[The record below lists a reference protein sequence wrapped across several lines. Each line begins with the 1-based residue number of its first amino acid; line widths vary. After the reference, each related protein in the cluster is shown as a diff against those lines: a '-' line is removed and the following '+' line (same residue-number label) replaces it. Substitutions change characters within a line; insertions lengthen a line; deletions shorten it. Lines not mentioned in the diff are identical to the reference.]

1 MNNEPGGIHVIS
13 AETIRTEVDARFDDY
28 LETLFRI
35 LRQPSI
41 SAQGVGVDECA
52 ELVVQALTSAGVDA
66 RILQTQGS
74 PVAYGEVGPDDA
86 EFTLLVYGHYD
97 VQPPEPLGEWHS
109 EPFDPTIR
117 EGRIYAR
124 GVGDNKGQFL
134 GSILAYQLL
143 NELGAAPPIKLKF
156 LIEGEEENGSKNLRA
171 FVNANKDLLSA
182 DAFFAADGPMHP
194 SGRPVV
200 FFGVRGML
208 AAEVKVRG
216 ANRDLHSGNWGGP
229 IPNGAWKLVE
239 LLSTMRTPEG
249 RAAIEGFYDGVEPP
263 TEFERKLLNEIPFDE
278 EGTKTHL
285 GITEFDGP
293 ADMSYYEKIMFQ
305 PTFTIAGINAGYTG
319 AGKKSVIPSEA
330 VVRLECRLVPGQQPD
345 QVLEAIEQHIRM
357 YIPEAEITKL
367 AGQPPSKTSPELP
380 VSRVAVAAMAEAYG
394 VDPVVMPLL
403 GATAP
408 NYVFT
413 DDLGLPAI
421 WTTYANYDEDNH
433 APNENMTLQAFRDGI
448 VASAVL
454 FQRIATVDE
463 V

>member
-1 MNNEPGGIHVIS
+1 MIQADTLRN
-13 AETIRTEVDARFDDY
+13 EVDARFDDY
-28 LETLFRI
+28 LETLFRL

-52 ELVVQALTSAGVDA
+52 ELVVATLKDAGVDA
-66 RILQTQGS
+66 RVLPTEGS
-74 PVAYGEVGPDDA
+74 PVAYGEVGSDDA
-86 EFTLLVYGHYD
+86 SFTLLVYGHYD
-97 VQPPEPLGEWHS
+97 VQPPEPLEEWKS
-109 EPFDPTIR
+109 EPFEPTIR
-117 EGRIYAR
+117 NDRIYAR

-134 GSILAYQLL
+134 GSILACKLL
-143 NELGAAPPIKLKF
+143 SELGAFPNIKLKF
-156 LIEGEEENGSKNLRA
+156 LIEGEEENGSKNLRS
-171 FVNANKDLLSA
+171 FVVGNKELLKA

-200 FFGVRGML
+200 FFGVRGMV

-263 TEFERKLLNEIPFDE
+263 TEFERNLLAEIPFDE
-278 EGTKTHL
+278 EGTKKHL

-293 ADMSYYEKIMFQ
+293 TDMSYYEKIMFQ
-305 PTFTIAGINAGYTG
+305 PTFTIAGLNSGYTG

-330 VVRLECRLVPGQQPD
+330 VVRLESRLVPGQQPD
-345 QVLEAIEQHIRM
+345 KVLEAIEQHVRM
-357 YIPEAEITKL
+357 YVPEAEITKL

-380 VSRVAVAAMAEAYG
+380 VSRAAVSSMEEAYG
-394 VDPVVMPLL
+394 VPPVVMPLL

-408 NYVFT
+408 NYIFT

-433 APNENMTLQAFRDGI
+433 APNENMTLTAFRDGI

-454 FQRIATVDE
+454 FQRMAE
-463 V
+463 VEP

>member
-1 MNNEPGGIHVIS
+1 MIQ
-13 AETIRTEVDARFDDY
+13 AETLRSEVDSRFDGY
-28 LETLFRI
+28 LESLFRLI
-35 LRQPSI
+35 RQPSI

-52 ELVVQALTSAGVDA
+52 QLVVEELKSAGIDA
-66 RILQTQGS
+66 RILETEGS
-74 PVAYGEVGPDDA
+74 PVAFGEVGPDDA
-86 EFTLLVYGHYD
+86 PFTLLVYGHYD
-97 VQPPEPLGEWHS
+97 VQPPEPLEEWQS
-109 EPFDPTIR
+109 DPFDPTIR
-117 EGRIYAR
+117 DERIYAR

-134 GSILAYQLL
+134 GSILAFKLL
-143 NELGAAPPIKLKF
+143 SDLDAVPNIKLKF

-171 FVNANKDLLSA
+171 FVNDHKDLLKA

-208 AAEVKVRG
+208 AAEIKVRG

-249 RAAIEGFYDGVEPP
+249 RSAVEGFYDGVEPP
-263 TEFERKLLNEIPFDE
+263 TEFERQLLADIPFDE
-278 EGTKTHL
+278 DGTKKHL

-305 PTFTIAGINAGYTG
+305 PTFTVAGLNSGYTG

-345 QVLEAIEQHIRM
+345 KVLEAIEQHVRM
-357 YIPEAEITKL
+357 YAPDAEITKL

-380 VSRVAVAAMAEAYG
+380 VSRAAVASMKEAYG

-433 APNENMTLQAFRDGI
+433 APNENMTLRAFRDGI

-454 FQRIATVDE
+454 FQRMAQVE
-463 V
+463 P

>member
-1 MNNEPGGIHVIS
+1 MIPV
-13 AETIRTEVDARFDDY
+13 ETIRSEVDSRFDDY
-28 LETLFRI
+28 LERLFRL

-52 ELVVQALTSAGVDA
+52 RLVVQTLEDAGIAA
-66 RILQTQGS
+66 RILETAGS

-86 EFTLLVYGHYD
+86 PFTLLVYGHYD
-97 VQPPEPLGEWHS
+97 VQPPEPFDEWNS
-109 EPFDPTIR
+109 EPFEPTIR
-117 EGRIYAR
+117 DGRIYAR

-134 GSILAYQLL
+134 GSILAFKLL
-143 NELGAAPPIKLKF
+143 SELGQVPNIKLKF

-171 FVNANKDLLSA
+171 FVNENRSLLGA

-208 AAEVKVRG
+208 AAEIKVRG

-249 RAAIEGFYDGVEPP
+249 RAAIEGFYDGVEAP
-263 TEFERKLLNEIPFDE
+263 TEFEQKLLEEIPFDE
-278 EGTKTHL
+278 AGTKQHL

-345 QVLEAIEQHIRM
+345 KVLDAIKQHIRM
-357 YIPEAEITKL
+357 YIPDAEITQL

-380 VSRVAVAAMAEAYG
+380 VSRAAVASMEEAYG
-394 VDPVVMPLL
+394 VPPVVMPLL

-454 FQRIATVDE
+454 FQRMAQVDE
-463 V
+463 

>member
-1 MNNEPGGIHVIS
+1 MIQ
-13 AETIRTEVDARFDDY
+13 AETLRSEVDSRFDDY
-28 LETLFRI
+28 LETLFRL

-52 ELVVQALTSAGVDA
+52 DLVVQTLQDAGVSA
-66 RILQTQGS
+66 RTLRTDGS

-86 EFTLLVYGHYD
+86 DFTLLVYGHYD
-97 VQPPEPLGEWHS
+97 VQPPEPLDAWQS
-109 EPFDPTIR
+109 PPFEPTIR
-117 EGRIYAR
+117 DERIYAR

-134 GSILAYQLL
+134 GSILAFKLL
-143 NELGAAPPIKLKF
+143 SDLGAAPPIKLKF

-171 FVNANKDLLSA
+171 FVNVNKDLLKA

-249 RAAIEGFYDGVEPP
+249 RAAIEGFYDGVQPP
-263 TEFERKLLNEIPFDE
+263 TEFERKLLDDIPFDE
-278 EGTKTHL
+278 EGTKKHL

-293 ADMSYYEKIMFQ
+293 SDMSYYEKIMFQ
-305 PTFTIAGINAGYTG
+305 PTFTIAGLDSGYTG

-330 VVRLECRLVPGQQPD
+330 VVRLESRLVPGQDPD
-345 QVLEAIEQHIRM
+345 SVLEAIEQHVRM
-357 YIPEAEITKL
+357 YIPDAEITKL

-380 VSRVAVAAMAEAYG
+380 VSRAAVAAMEEAYG
-394 VDPVVMPLL
+394 VAPVVMPLL

-433 APNENMTLQAFRDGI
+433 APNENMTLRAFRDGI

-454 FQRIATVDE
+454 FQRMAE
-463 V
+463 VK

>member
-1 MNNEPGGIHVIS
+1 MIQ
-13 AETIRTEVDARFDDY
+13 AETLRAEVDQRFDNY
-28 LETLFRI
+28 LETLFRL

-52 ELVVQALTSAGVDA
+52 ELVVQTLQQAGIEA
-66 RILQTQGS
+66 RTLPTEGS
-74 PVAYGEVGPDDA
+74 PVAYGEIGPDDA
-86 EFTLLVYGHYD
+86 PFTLLVYGHYD
-97 VQPPEPLGEWHS
+97 VQPPEPLDEWES
-109 EPFDPTIR
+109 EPFEPEIR
-117 EGRIYAR
+117 NERIYAR

-134 GSILAYQLL
+134 GSILAFKLL
-143 NELGAAPPIKLKF
+143 RELDAVPNIKLKF

-171 FVNANKDLLSA
+171 FVNANKELLRA

-263 TEFERKLLNEIPFDE
+263 TEFERKLLDEIPFDE
-278 EGTKTHL
+278 ESTKKHL

-305 PTFTIAGINAGYTG
+305 PTFTIAGLGSGYTG

-330 VVRLECRLVPGQQPD
+330 VVRLESRLVPGQDPD
-345 QVLEAIEQHIRM
+345 RVLGAIEQHVRM
-357 YIPEAEITKL
+357 YVPDAEITKL

-380 VSRVAVAAMAEAYG
+380 VSRTAVASMEEAYG
-394 VDPVVMPLL
+394 VPPVVMPLL

-433 APNENMTLQAFRDGI
+433 APNENMTLRSFRDGI
-448 VASAVL
+448 VASAIL
-454 FQRIATVDE
+454 FQRMANVAK
-463 V
+463 

>member
-1 MNNEPGGIHVIS
+1 VIQ
-13 AETIRTEVDARFDDY
+13 AETLRTEVDNRFDGY
-28 LETLFRI
+28 VETLFRL

-52 ELVVQALTSAGVDA
+52 ELVVEALQDAGIDA
-66 RILQTQGS
+66 KILQTDGS

-86 EFTLLVYGHYD
+86 PFTLLVYGHYD
-97 VQPPEPLGEWHS
+97 VQPPEPLDEWDS
-109 EPFDPTIR
+109 EPFEPTIR
-117 EGRIYAR
+117 NERIYAR

-134 GSILAYQLL
+134 GSILAYKLL
-143 NELGAAPPIKLKF
+143 SDLGEVPTIKLKF
-156 LIEGEEENGSKNLRA
+156 LIEGEEENGSRNLRS
-171 FVNANKDLLSA
+171 FVNAHKDLLKA

-194 SGRPVV
+194 SERPVV

-249 RAAIEGFYDGVEPP
+249 RAAIEGFYEGVESP
-263 TEFERKLLNEIPFDE
+263 TEFERKLLSEIPFDE
-278 EGTKTHL
+278 EGTKKHL

-305 PTFTIAGINAGYTG
+305 PTFTIAGLGSGYTG

-330 VVRLECRLVPGQQPD
+330 VVRLESRLVPGQQPD
-345 QVLEAIEQHIRM
+345 KVLEAIEQHVRM
-357 YIPEAEITKL
+357 YIPDAEITKL

-380 VSRVAVAAMAEAYG
+380 VSRAAVASMEEAYG
-394 VDPVVMPLL
+394 VPPVVMPLL

-433 APNENMTLQAFRDGI
+433 APNENMTLRAFRDGI

-454 FQRIATVDE
+454 FQRMAE
-463 V
+463 VKK

>member
-1 MNNEPGGIHVIS
+1 MIQADTLRN
-13 AETIRTEVDARFDDY
+13 EVDARFDDY
-28 LETLFRI
+28 LETLFRL

-52 ELVVQALTSAGVDA
+52 ELVVATLRDAGVDA
-66 RILQTQGS
+66 KILPTEGS
-74 PVAYGEVGPDDA
+74 PVAYGEVGSDDA
-86 EFTLLVYGHYD
+86 PFTLLVYGHYD
-97 VQPPEPLGEWHS
+97 VQPPEPLDEWET
-109 EPFDPTIR
+109 EPFEPTIR
-117 EGRIYAR
+117 NERIYAR

-134 GSILAYQLL
+134 GSILAYKLL
-143 NELGAAPPIKLKF
+143 SELGAVPNIKLKF
-156 LIEGEEENGSKNLRA
+156 LIEGEEENGSKNLRS
-171 FVNANKDLLSA
+171 FVNGNKELLKA

-200 FFGVRGML
+200 FFGVRGMV

-249 RAAIEGFYDGVEPP
+249 RAAIEGFYEGVEPP
-263 TEFERKLLNEIPFDE
+263 TEFERKLLAEIPFDE
-278 EGTKTHL
+278 KGTKGHL

-293 ADMSYYEKIMFQ
+293 AEMSYYEKIMFQ
-305 PTFTIAGINAGYTG
+305 PTFTIAGLNSGYTG

-345 QVLEAIEQHIRM
+345 EVLEVIEQHVRM
-357 YIPEAEITKL
+357 YVPDAEITKL

-380 VSRVAVAAMAEAYG
+380 VSRAAVASMEEAYG
-394 VDPVVMPLL
+394 VPPVVMPLL

-408 NYVFT
+408 NYIFT

-433 APNENMTLQAFRDGI
+433 APNENMTLTAFRDGI

-454 FQRIATVDE
+454 FQRMAE
-463 V
+463 VKP

>member
-1 MNNEPGGIHVIS
+1 MIPV
-13 AETIRTEVDARFDDY
+13 ETLRNEVDKRFDDY
-28 LETLFRI
+28 LEALFTL

-52 ELVVQALTSAGVDA
+52 ELVVQALQEAGVNA
-66 RILQTQGS
+66 RILQTEGS
-74 PVAYGEVGPDDA
+74 PVAFGEVGPEEA
-86 EFTLLVYGHYD
+86 PFTLLVYGHYD
-97 VQPPEPLGEWHS
+97 VQPPEPLEEWHS
-109 EPFDPTIR
+109 DPFEPTIR
-117 EGRIYAR
+117 DGRIYAR

-134 GSILAYQLL
+134 GSILAFKLL
-143 NELGAAPPIKLKF
+143 SELGAAPGIRLKF
-156 LIEGEEENGSKNLRA
+156 LIEGEEENGSRNLRA
-171 FVNANKDLLSA
+171 FVNNNKELLKA
-182 DAFFAADGPMHP
+182 DAFFAADGPQHP

-229 IPNGAWKLVE
+229 VPNGAWKLVE
-239 LLSTMRTPEG
+239 LLSTMRTPDG
-249 RAAIEGFYDGVEPP
+249 RAAIEGFYDAVTPP
-263 TEFERKLLNEIPFDE
+263 TEFERKLLEDIPFDE
-278 EGTKTHL
+278 AGTMKHL

-293 ADMSYYEKIMFQ
+293 SDMNYYEKIMFQ
-305 PTFTIAGINAGYTG
+305 PTFTIAGLGSGYTG

-357 YIPEAEITKL
+357 YIPDAEVTKL

-380 VSRVAVAAMAEAYG
+380 ISQTAVAAMQEAYG
-394 VDPVVMPLL
+394 VPPVVMPLL

-408 NYVFT
+408 NYIFT

-448 VASAVL
+448 VASSVL
-454 FQRIATVDE
+454 FQKVAAE
-463 V
+463 HS

>member
-1 MNNEPGGIHVIS
+1 MIQV
-13 AETIRTEVDARFDDY
+13 ETLRNEVDSRFDDY
-28 LETLFRI
+28 LETLYRL

-52 ELVVQALTSAGVDA
+52 ELVAETLREAGIES
-66 RILQTQGS
+66 RILQTEGS
-74 PVAYGEVGPDDA
+74 PVAFGEVGPDDA
-86 EFTLLVYGHYD
+86 PFTLLVYGHYD
-97 VQPPEPLGEWHS
+97 VQPPEPLDEWHS
-109 EPFDPTIR
+109 DPFEPTIR
-117 EGRIYAR
+117 DGRIYAR

-134 GSILAYQLL
+134 GSILAFKLL
-143 NELGAAPPIKLKF
+143 RELGGAPDIKLKF

-171 FVNANKDLLSA
+171 FVNANRELLSA

-239 LLSTMRTPEG
+239 LLSTMRTPDG
-249 RAAIEGFYDGVEPP
+249 RAAIEGFYDGVHPP
-263 TEFERKLLNEIPFDE
+263 TEFEQQLLAEIPFDE
-278 EGTKTHL
+278 ASAKKHL

-293 ADMSYYEKIMFQ
+293 AEMSYYEKIMFQ
-305 PTFTIAGINAGYTG
+305 PTLTIAGLNSGYTG

-345 QVLEAIEQHIRM
+345 QVLEAIEQHVRM
-357 YIPEAEITKL
+357 YIPDAEITKL

-380 VSRVAVAAMAEAYG
+380 VSRMAAASMEEAYG
-394 VDPVVMPLL
+394 APPVVMPLL

-454 FQRIATVDE
+454 FQRMATVE
-463 V
+463 K

>member
-1 MNNEPGGIHVIS
+1 VIQ
-13 AETIRTEVDARFDDY
+13 AETLRTEVDNRFDGY
-28 LETLFRI
+28 VETLFRL

-52 ELVVQALTSAGVDA
+52 ELVVEALQDAGIDA
-66 RILQTQGS
+66 KILQTDGS

-86 EFTLLVYGHYD
+86 PFTLLVYGHYD
-97 VQPPEPLGEWHS
+97 VQPPEPLDEWDS
-109 EPFDPTIR
+109 EPFEPTIR
-117 EGRIYAR
+117 NERIYAR

-134 GSILAYQLL
+134 GSILAYKLL
-143 NELGAAPPIKLKF
+143 SDLGEVPTIKLKF
-156 LIEGEEENGSKNLRA
+156 LIEGEEENGSRNLRS
-171 FVNANKDLLSA
+171 FVNAHKDLLKA

-249 RAAIEGFYDGVEPP
+249 RAAIEGFYEGVESP
-263 TEFERKLLNEIPFDE
+263 TEFERKLLSEIPFDE
-278 EGTKTHL
+278 EGTKKHL

-305 PTFTIAGINAGYTG
+305 PTFTIAGLGSGYTG

-330 VVRLECRLVPGQQPD
+330 VVRLESRLVPGQQPD
-345 QVLEAIEQHIRM
+345 KVLEAIEQHVRM
-357 YIPEAEITKL
+357 YIPDAEITKL

-380 VSRVAVAAMAEAYG
+380 VSRAAVASMEEAYG
-394 VDPVVMPLL
+394 VPPVVMPLL

-433 APNENMTLQAFRDGI
+433 APNENMTLRAFRDGI

-454 FQRIATVDE
+454 FQRMAE
-463 V
+463 VKK